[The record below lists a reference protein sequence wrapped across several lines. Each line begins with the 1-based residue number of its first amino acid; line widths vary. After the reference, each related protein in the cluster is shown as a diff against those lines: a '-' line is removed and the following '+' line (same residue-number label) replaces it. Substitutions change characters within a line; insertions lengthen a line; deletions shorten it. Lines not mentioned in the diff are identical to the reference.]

1 MSTSCGSSSKTVL
14 PPEYITVPSS
24 NSFHKTNGQ
33 MVELLTSGG
42 VFMWPMTII
51 GLLMMALS
59 AKVLMDTFSGSGENI
74 LLKKRN
80 AVVLQ
85 LGVFLYFVG
94 ILSQALGLM
103 QTFQVIQQIG
113 DISPALLIGGLRVSM
128 ISPAYGLIL
137 FIISLILWS
146 IARYKLT

>member
-1 MSTSCGSSSKTVL
+1 
-14 PPEYITVPSS
+14 
-24 NSFHKTNGQ
+24 

-137 FIISLILWS
+137 LIISLILWS